1 MARIGVC
8 ACVCVRASGSTRAS
22 VHLQQDVTCM
32 SGTKGCVTHHLSQ
45 ALWDLRLETVAERP
59 EERSEKCLGCAAR
72 MRAESSRVNG
82 KKSNSFGSNRA
93 LEFGWE
99 VRFELRCAPP
109 AVDNKRGAD
118 TNRENVVLWDEED
131 RRVTHCN
138 VVCVDHVS
146 LRWRLVRYER
156 ERWHV
161 SSRVSA
167 VVCAG
172 VGTVAVAV
180 HWKL

>member
-1 MARIGVC
+1 MERMRVC
-8 ACVCVRASGSTRAS
+8 ACVCARARACLRARACACIG
-22 VHLQQDVTCM
+22 VNARACLHLQQDVMCM
-32 SGTKGCVTHHLSQ
+32 SGAKGCVTHHLSQ
-45 ALWDLRLETVAERP
+45 ALWNLRLETVAERP
-59 EERSEKCLGCAAR
+59 KERSEKCLGCAAR

-82 KKSNSFGSNRA
+82 KKPNSFGSNRA

-118 TNRENVVLWDEED
+118 TNGENVVLWDEED

-146 LRWRLVRYER
+146 LRWRLVRSER

-167 VVCAG
+167 
-172 VGTVAVAV
+172 TV
-180 HWKL
+180 